1 MMSSLS
7 KGRASSLQCTVV
19 FLLGLAIVVMCR
31 LLVIQDFLS
40 KPKLVSL
47 HMSVKIASV
56 NAFLNVGLN
65 WIIGYHQS
73 LILY

>member
-1 MMSSLS
+1 MSSLR
-7 KGRASSLQCTVV
+7 KGHASSLPCTVG
-19 FLLGLAIVVMCR
+19 FLLGLVIVVTCR
-31 LLVIQDFLS
+31 LSVIQDFLS

-47 HMSVKIASV
+47 HMSVKIASA
-56 NAFLNVGLN
+56 NACLNMGLN